1 MKENQGAD
9 IWYIEL
15 KLCGESMLHNHFQRL
30 VISIQV
36 NHVSSGIYAVD
47 KSFKKMA
54 LLSLPKKRKKRKCL
68 IHINLTYYQWKH
80 GVLTLLILH
89 FKVGF

>member
-1 MKENQGAD
+1 MNSALKENQGAD

-30 VISIQV
+30 VISRLTMSQVASICCRQTIQK
-36 NHVSSGIYAVD
+36 SGTNAV
-47 KSFKKMA
+47 FITE
-54 LLSLPKKRKKRKCL
+54 KRKKEKL
-68 IHINLTYYQWKH
+68 LMLPN
-80 GVLTLLILH
+80 GNMEFLTLLILH